1 MLAARMKLWE
11 GRLYH
16 LWWPQRKGQRDETR
30 QQLAVPKSLR
40 TEILRMQHDE
50 ILAGH
55 LGFNKTY
62 ERMRER
68 YWWPNMWTEV
78 KEYVLSC
85 PECQQQK
92 ASRHKPYGLLA
103 PITGVS
109 RPFEKVACDVVGPLP
124 RSNSGNRYLLTFTDY
139 MTRWP
144 EAFALEETST
154 ETIAKVFVEQVIC
167 RHGAPEQFLT
177 DNGSNFCAE
186 LMVEVNKLLQ
196 ISPQHSTP
204 YHPQCNGLV
213 EKFNGTLSKMLSM
226 YVNEHPKDWDVF
238 LPYVLFAYRTSVQA
252 STGETPF
259 FLMHGRDPAHPY
271 DLMYGA
277 VPESEAPSTVQR
289 FRSELTDRIVEG
301 MERARAA
308 LEATHKKQKRHYD
321 ARHSPAT
328 FGTGDLVLLRAQEPK
343 NKFAKRW
350 IGPFR
355 IVRMVG
361 ELSAQLQAMHNPRV
375 KRKAHVSQ
383 LRRYRQSPS
392 MEIVNPEREKSES
405 IVEKG
410 VRPDSTSHREGALAK
425 DNEEYEVEAIKEERM
440 LPRHQYLVKWA
451 GWSERHNEWVDVSEV
466 NAPEAIATFKRLRKG
481 KQPSTRHEAAKT

>member
-1 MLAARMKLWE
+1 MHA
-11 GRLYH
+11 
-16 LWWPQRKGQRDETR
+16 
-30 QQLAVPKSLR
+30 
-40 TEILRMQHDE
+40 
-50 ILAGH
+50 
-55 LGFNKTY
+55 
-62 ERMRER
+62 ER
-68 YWWPNMWTEV
+68 YWWPNIWTEV
-78 KEYVLSC
+78 KEYVLQC
-85 PECQQQK
+85 LECQQWK
-92 ASRHKPYGLLA
+92 ASCQKPYGLLP
-103 PITGVS
+103 PIMGVS
-109 RPFEKVACDVVGPLP
+109 QPFEKVACNVMGLLP
-124 RSNSGNRYLLTFTDY
+124 RSNGGNRYLLTFTDY

-167 RHGAPEQFLT
+167 RHGAPEHFLT

-308 LEATHKKQKRHYD
+308 LEATQKKQKRHYD

-355 IVRMVG
+355 I
-361 ELSAQLQAMHNPRV
+361 
-375 KRKAHVSQ
+375 
-383 LRRYRQSPS
+383 
-392 MEIVNPEREKSES
+392 I
-405 IVEKG
+405 
-410 VRPDSTSHREGALAK
+410 
-425 DNEEYEVEAIKEERM
+425 
-440 LPRHQYLVKWA
+440 
-451 GWSERHNEWVDVSEV
+451 
-466 NAPEAIATFKRLRKG
+466 
-481 KQPSTRHEAAKT
+481 